1 MRDSKN
7 SVSNEKTKE
16 VATTAAKAAVEAS
29 GVPTRTVLR
38 IIIILLA
45 VIVVLWVISKLTGI
59 ILLLVLSIFFA
70 YLVSPMVEF
79 LRRPRTI
86 GGRTVAIPR
95 IAAIT
100 LAYLI
105 LIGGILLVVF
115 GIVPRLSNQFP
126 EFVTQAQAYWQS
138 LGTRMQELVTYSNRL
153 PRPVIAA
160 LNEAIPQV
168 RDEVIHTVQ
177 SLFAASLTYVIYLP
191 WLILIPILAFFLLKD
206 AESFRRS
213 ALLMLPRGRW
223 RWRGDEFFQDINS
236 TLAAYIRAQL
246 TACVLIGGICSLGFT
261 LLGLPGGLVMGFIA
275 GVLEFIPLV
284 GPLTVAI
291 MAAILAMFHAGP
303 FNAFLVLLFL
313 GVLRIVHDYVVY
325 PRLIG
330 QGIHLH
336 PLAVIFAI
344 LAGEK
349 LAGVSGIFLAI
360 PVVAILTVSYR
371 HWMEHRGSEGI
382 SDLLEPTPPEPVAAV
397 ALASGPAV
405 MGNELH
411 AHTTPEQMERAR
423 PDLTTGELT
432 LPEEIRQ
439 QLDDAPSDPQTA
451 ENDAP
456 HRADQAQPQDDTGPR
471 SPAES
476 DDAYLQH
483 TDR

>member
-1 MRDSKN
+1 MD
-7 SVSNEKTKE
+7 KE
-16 VATTAAKAAVEAS
+16 VSKEPVARPIGIMAIS
-29 GVPTRTVLR
+29 TRVVLKVLLL
-38 IIIILLA
+38 IL
-45 VIVVLWVISKLTGI
+45 VVLGLLWVIKWLTGI
-59 ILLLVLSIFFA
+59 LLLLVLSIFFA
-70 YLVSPMVEF
+70 YLVSPLVEF
-79 LRRPRTI
+79 LRQSRTI
-86 GGRTVAIPR
+86 GNRTIAIPKV
-95 IAAIT
+95 AAIT
-100 LAYLI
+100 VAYLLI
-105 LIGGILLVVF
+105 LAGVMLVIFV
-115 GIVPRLSNQFP
+115 IVPSLSNQFP
-126 EFVTQAQAYWQS
+126 EFAVQAQAYWKS
-138 LGTRMQELVTYSNRL
+138 LGDRMQEVVRYSRRL
-153 PRPVIAA
+153 PPPIVEG
-160 LNEAIPQV
+160 LNHAIPEVQNT
-168 RDEVIHTVQ
+168 VIHTVQ
-177 SLFAASLTYVIYLP
+177 VFFAAALTYVIYLP

-246 TACVLIGGICSLGFT
+246 TACVFIGVVCALGFT

-313 GVLRIVHDYVVY
+313 GVLRIVQDYAIY

-349 LAGVSGIFLAI
+349 LAGVAGIFLAI

-382 SDLLEPTPPEPVAAV
+382 ADLLEPTPPVPVDPAK
-397 ALASGPAV
+397 LEIGPTV

-411 AHTTPEQMERAR
+411 AHSTPEEMERAR

-439 QLDDAPSDPQTA
+439 QLDDAPSDPQSA
-451 ENDAP
+451 ESDAQ
-456 HRADQAQPQDDTGPR
+456 HRVDQEQPRDDTERR
-471 SPAES
+471 SQAES